1 MLEIEKE
8 RLQVAIK
15 FNLES
20 EKGKVQMKKI
30 PVYIISGFLGSG
42 KTTVLLNMIKECE
55 RNQKRPGII
64 LNELGEVNVERDLFR
79 NQQVKELLNGCIC
92 CTIQDDLKET
102 LHQFMEEIQKNNI
115 DVLFIEG
122 TGVANPKEIEETL
135 INPEFLDHFELN
147 SIISLVDASHYLEYQ
162 SYFSSTAEVRKL
174 LKEQSSSATMV
185 LLNKIDFVK
194 EQNLTKIEQKIKE
207 NVKSGVPIF
216 KTIFGDISIKELFL
230 KRYYVH
236 TAQGQREKT
245 LESSHVH
252 NPKSE
257 HHHEHH
263 HSKINALKITRV
275 PKMKRKELESWLKR
289 LPKTILRGKG
299 IVQLE
304 GNTGYFHFQF
314 SSGNVRIEKMREI
327 PKQQP
332 TIILIGDKL
341 NSDEILTSFNREF
354 IMKSV

>member
-1 MLEIEKE
+1 MEKV
-8 RLQVAIK
+8 RLQVAMK
-15 FNLES
+15 FKLET
-20 EKGKVQMKKI
+20 EEENVLMKKI

-42 KTTVLLNMIKECE
+42 KTSVLLNMIKECE

-64 LNELGEVNVERDLFR
+64 LNELGEINVESDLFK

-102 LHQFMEEIQKNNI
+102 LLQFTEEIQRNHI

-122 TGVANPKEIEETL
+122 TGVANPQEIEEAL
-135 INPEFLDHFELN
+135 MSPEFLNYFELN

-174 LKEQSSSATMV
+174 LKEQISGATMV
-185 LLNKIDFVK
+185 LLNKIDLVK
-194 EQNLTKIEQKIKE
+194 EKPLTKIEQKIKE
-207 NVKSGVPIF
+207 NVKFGVPIF
-216 KTIFGDISIKELFL
+216 KTTFGDISIKELFL

-236 TAQGQREKT
+236 TVQGQREKT
-245 LESSHVH
+245 LESSHVYKH
-252 NPKSE
+252 KSE
-257 HHHEHH
+257 HDHH
-263 HSKINALKITRV
+263 HSTITALKITQV
-275 PKMKRKELESWLKR
+275 PIMNKRELETWLKR

-304 GNTGYFHFQF
+304 GNTGYFNFQF
-314 SSGNVRIEKMREI
+314 SSGDVRLERMRET

-332 TIILIGDKL
+332 TIILIGDRL
-341 NSDEILTSFNREF
+341 NSEEILTSFNRNLR
-354 IMKSV
+354 

>member
-1 MLEIEKE
+1 MKFKLDSEKE
-8 RLQVAIK
+8 SDL
-15 FNLES
+15 
-20 EKGKVQMKKI
+20 MKKI

-64 LNELGEVNVERDLFR
+64 LNELGEVNVESDLFK

-102 LHQFMEEIQKNNI
+102 LHQFTEEIQKNNI
-115 DVLFIEG
+115 DALFIEG
-122 TGVANPKEIEETL
+122 TGVANPQEIEEAL
-135 INPEFLDHFELN
+135 MSPEFLDHFELN

-174 LKEQSSSATMV
+174 LKEQISSATFV
-185 LLNKIDFVK
+185 LLNKSDLVK
-194 EQNLTKIEQKIKE
+194 EKSLTKIEQKIKE
-207 NVKSGVPIF
+207 NMKSGVPIF
-216 KTIFGDISIKELFL
+216 KTTFGDISIKELFL

-236 TAQGQREKT
+236 TAQGHQEKNI
-245 LESSHVH
+245 ESSHVH
-252 NPKSE
+252 KHKSE
-257 HHHEHH
+257 HHHDHP
-263 HSKINALKITRV
+263 HSTITALKITQV
-275 PKMKRKELESWLKR
+275 PKIKRRELETWLKR
-289 LPKTILRGKG
+289 LPRTILRGKG

-314 SSGNVRIEKMREI
+314 SSGNVRLERMRET

-332 TIILIGDKL
+332 TIILIGDRL
-341 NSDEILTSFNREF
+341 NSDEILTSFNSKF
-354 IMKSV
+354 IIKNV

>member
-1 MLEIEKE
+1 
-8 RLQVAIK
+8 
-15 FNLES
+15 
-20 EKGKVQMKKI
+20 MKKI

-55 RNQKRPGII
+55 RNKKRPGII
-64 LNELGEVNVERDLFR
+64 LNELGEVNVESDLFK

-92 CTIQDDLKET
+92 CTIQEDLKET
-102 LHQFMEEIQKNNI
+102 LNQFTEEIQRNNI

-122 TGVANPKEIEETL
+122 TGVANPQEIEETL
-135 INPEFLDHFELN
+135 ISPEFLDHFELN

-162 SYFSSTAEVRKL
+162 RSYFSSTAEVRKL
-174 LKEQSSSATMV
+174 LKEQISSATMV
-185 LLNKIDFVK
+185 LLNKIDLVK
-194 EQNLTKIEQKIKE
+194 EKSLTKIEQKIKE

-252 NPKSE
+252 NHKSE
-257 HHHEHH
+257 HHHDHH
-263 HSKINALKITRV
+263 HSTITALKITQV
-275 PKMKRKELESWLKR
+275 PKMKRRELETWLKR

-314 SSGNVRIEKMREI
+314 SSGNVRLERMRE
-327 PKQQP
+327 
-332 TIILIGDKL
+332 TL
-341 NSDEILTSFNREF
+341 NNSPLLS
-354 IMKSV
+354 

>member
-1 MLEIEKE
+1 M
-8 RLQVAIK
+8 K
-15 FNLES
+15 FKLES
-20 EKGKVQMKKI
+20 EKENVLMKKI

-64 LNELGEVNVERDLFR
+64 LNELGEVNVESDLFK

-92 CTIQDDLKET
+92 CTIQEDLKET
-102 LHQFMEEIQKNNI
+102 LNQFTEEIQRNNI

-122 TGVANPKEIEETL
+122 TGVANPKEIEEAL
-135 INPEFLDHFELN
+135 ISPEFLDHFELN

-174 LKEQSSSATMV
+174 LKEQISSATMV
-185 LLNKIDFVK
+185 LLNKIDLVK
-194 EQNLTKIEQKIKE
+194 EKSLTKIEQKIKE

-216 KTIFGDISIKELFL
+216 KTTFGDISIKELFL

-252 NPKSE
+252 NHKSE
-257 HHHEHH
+257 HHHDHQPFYDYCFKDYSSTKNE
-263 HSKINALKITRV
+263 K
-275 PKMKRKELESWLKR
+275 KRIRNMAEKVTENHFKR
-289 LPKTILRGKG
+289 QGDCSIRGKYR
-299 IVQLE
+299 L
-304 GNTGYFHFQF
+304 F
-314 SSGNVRIEKMREI
+314 
-327 PKQQP
+327 
-332 TIILIGDKL
+332 
-341 NSDEILTSFNREF
+341 
-354 IMKSV
+354 

>member
-1 MLEIEKE
+1 M
-8 RLQVAIK
+8 K
-15 FNLES
+15 FKLES
-20 EKGKVQMKKI
+20 EKENVLMKKI

-64 LNELGEVNVERDLFR
+64 LNELGEVNVESDLFK

-102 LHQFMEEIQKNNI
+102 LHQFTEEIQRNNI

-122 TGVANPKEIEETL
+122 TGVANPQEIEEAL
-135 INPEFLDHFELN
+135 MSPEFLDHFELN

-174 LKEQSSSATMV
+174 LKEQISSATMV
-185 LLNKIDFVK
+185 LLNKIDLVK
-194 EQNLTKIEQKIKE
+194 EKSLTKIEQKIKE

-216 KTIFGDISIKELFL
+216 KTTFGDISIKELFL

-236 TAQGQREKT
+236 TAQGQHEKNI
-245 LESSHVH
+245 ESSHVH
-252 NPKSE
+252 KHKSE
-257 HHHEHH
+257 HHHDHH
-263 HSKINALKITRV
+263 HSTITALKITQV
-275 PKMKRKELESWLKR
+275 PKMKRRELETWLKR

-304 GNTGYFHFQF
+304 GNTGYFNFQF
-314 SSGNVRIEKMREI
+314 SSGNVRLERMRET

-332 TIILIGDKL
+332 TIILIGDRL
-341 NSDEILTSFNREF
+341 NSDEILTSFNSKF
-354 IMKSV
+354 IIKNV

>member
-1 MLEIEKE
+1 M
-8 RLQVAIK
+8 K
-15 FNLES
+15 FKLES
-20 EKGKVQMKKI
+20 EKENVLMKKI

-64 LNELGEVNVERDLFR
+64 LNELGEVNVESDLFK

-102 LHQFMEEIQKNNI
+102 LNQFTEEIQRNNI

-122 TGVANPKEIEETL
+122 TGVANPKEIEEAL
-135 INPEFLDHFELN
+135 ISPEFLDHFELN

-174 LKEQSSSATMV
+174 LKEQISSATMV
-185 LLNKIDFVK
+185 LLNKIDLVK
-194 EQNLTKIEQKIKE
+194 EKSLTKIEQKIKE

-252 NPKSE
+252 NHKSE
-257 HHHEHH
+257 HHHDHH
-263 HSKINALKITRV
+263 HSTITALKITQV
-275 PKMKRKELESWLKR
+275 PKMKRREFETWLKR

-304 GNTGYFHFQF
+304 GNTGYFNFQF
-314 SSGNVRIEKMREI
+314 SSGNVRLERMRET
-327 PKQQP
+327 PKQHP
-332 TIILIGDKL
+332 TIILIGDRL
-341 NSDEILTSFNREF
+341 NSDEILTSFNSKF
-354 IMKSV
+354 IIKNV